1 MRRVHLVLSFFLA
14 GFLTAGAFG
23 QTYKYP
29 LNITFKYGFMPKTFT
44 TANFD
49 KWYKSYKASSL
60 LPECNGG
67 IRTASENASET
78 KVESMGW
85 AMIIAAFMG
94 DQPTFDGLYKFY
106 KSKIQ
111 GHGMM
116 AWKVTCGGIS
126 DGGSASDGD
135 LDVAFAMVVASWQ
148 WGDSYKTEATKL
160 ITTVKKLI
168 VNCSGTSVIA
178 GGMGGGSVYGGCN
191 ETDMSY
197 HTAAFFRCFA
207 EHTGD
212 QAWEKLADDSYT
224 LLNNGANKTTGLVP
238 DWQSLAGGNASGG
251 RNHSYGFDACRVP
264 WRVALDYLWNGNEK
278 AKTWCTTISNWA
290 NKIGPA
296 NIKDGYNL
304 DGSVT
309 GRYHNMSYVG
319 GFAVAAMCNSQEVA
333 DAFGTEIAKMNFD
346 NYWYHGFLGNC
357 YMLAM
362 TGNMWNK
369 KVADSRTAN
378 RMGKADGLHAS
389 SGAVAVNCVSGNTL
403 SITGLKGGT
412 VRLTT
417 LKGELVRR
425 VSAGA
430 ASNMTMDI
438 SSVKSGCYLVT
449 ILNATNALC
458 KQQVISVF

>member
-1 MRRVHLVLSFFLA
+1 MKKVLFVSLMLMA
-14 GFLTAGAFG
+14 GLWSRAVYS
-23 QTYKYP
+23 QNYKYP
-29 LNITFKYGFMPKTFT
+29 LNIKYKYGFIPKTFT

-67 IRTASENASET
+67 IRTACENASET

-85 AMIIAAFMG
+85 ATIIAAYMG
-94 DQPTFDGLYKFY
+94 DKTTYDGLMKFY
-106 KSKIQ
+106 NSKLE
-111 GHGMM
+111 GSGGMS
-116 AWKVTCGGIS
+116 WHVTCTGVRQGGT
-126 DGGSASDGD
+126 AADGD
-135 LDVAFAMVVASWQ
+135 LDVAYGAVVASWQ
-148 WGDSYKTEATKL
+148 WGGSYTDNA
-160 ITTVKKLI
+160 KKLI
-168 VNCSGTSVIA
+168 NNCKKLIANCSGTSVI
-178 GGMGGGSVYGGCN
+178 MGGYGYGGCN

-197 HTAAFFRCFA
+197 HTPAFFRCFA
-207 EHTGD
+207 EFTND
-212 QAWEKLADDSYT
+212 QAWSKLADDSYT
-224 LLNNGANKTTGLVP
+224 LLNNGANKNTGLVP
-238 DWQSLAGGNASGG
+238 DWQSLSGGQASGG

-304 DGSVT
+304 DGSST

-333 DAFGTEIAKMNFD
+333 DAFGAEVARMNFD

-369 KVADSRTAN
+369 KMADNNVPEVARRGIETLKN
-378 RMGKADGLHAS
+378 G
-389 SGAVAVNCVSGNTL
+389 GAITIKNISKQEF
-403 SITGLKGGT
+403 SITGLTIGNT
-412 VRLTT
+412 VDLMT
-417 LKGELVRR
+417 LHGQLVKQ
-425 VSAGA
+425 VSAGTK
-430 ASNMTMDI
+430 SDIIMDI
-438 SSVKSGCYLVT
+438 SSIKSGCY
-449 ILNATNALC
+449 ILAVRDTKNTLC
-458 KQQVISVF
+458 KRQIVSLF